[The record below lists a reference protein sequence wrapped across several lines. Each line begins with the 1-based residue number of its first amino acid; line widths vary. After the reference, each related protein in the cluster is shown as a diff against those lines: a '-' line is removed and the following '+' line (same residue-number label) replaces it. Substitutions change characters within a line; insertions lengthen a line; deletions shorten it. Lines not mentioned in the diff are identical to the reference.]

1 MKGWKDERM
10 KVYKKVYTKEWKD
23 RKVYMKVWKDIGRYI
38 WKDERMIK
46 NIYIKGWKSEWMKPH
61 KQITEP

>member
-1 MKGWKDERM
+1 MKG
-10 KVYKKVYTKEWKD
+10 
-23 RKVYMKVWKDIGRYI
+23 

-46 NIYIKGWKSEWMKPH
+46 NIYIKGWKTEWMKPH

>member
-10 KVYKKVYTKEWKD
+10 KVS
-23 RKVYMKVWKDIGRYI
+23 GRYI
-38 WKDERMIK
+38 LKDERMIK